1 MRGPEMYLL
10 CLGGLAMAHNI
21 PRQASSTASGSVTLA
36 STNPTAIPI
45 ASIYASM
52 PTQATV
58 PLDTTYTAGATP
70 PVSGAPALPTPA
82 IVPSNYPALDQVPP
96 INSPEVQQW
105 IKEVQNS
112 GVVIPGFAPTQPG
125 GCSDPSNAA
134 AVANASASGTCWWT
148 CGGCSRDTDITTC
161 PDQKTWGLSFD
172 DGPSPYTP
180 NLLQYL
186 DQQKLKSTFF
196 IVGSRAISRPEI
208 LQTQYMGG
216 HQLSVHTW
224 SHPSLT
230 TLSTEQIIAELG
242 WTKKAIKEITGV
254 TPNTMRPPYGDLDDR
269 VRAISKA
276 MGLTPIIWTSAGGGD
291 FDTNDWHVPGGLSA
305 EVVLSSFETILS
317 KASTLNTGFIVL
329 SHDLYQQTVDIAT
342 GYIIPDA
349 LARGF
354 QLKNIVTCLRKPLS
368 EAYIETSSNKTSPA
382 STGTLDI
389 SSPGTL
395 STSSTATPIHGSSSS
410 SSSAGSKNNAQTH
423 SAKAPLALIIL
434 GICFVL
440 F

>member
-21 PRQASSTASGSVTLA
+21 PRQASSTASLCTLRL
-36 STNPTAIPI
+36 
-45 ASIYASM
+45 
-52 PTQATV
+52 PTQRDPDCFHMLACRHRRLSV
-58 PLDTTYTAGATP
+58 GHHLYAGATP

-96 INSPEVQQW
+96 INR
-105 IKEVQNS
+105 
-112 GVVIPGFAPTQPG
+112 FAPTQPG
-125 GCSDPSNAA
+125 GCGDPSNAA

-161 PDQKTWGLSFD
+161 PDQNTVHG
-172 DGPSPYTP
+172 
-180 NLLQYL
+180 
-186 DQQKLKSTFF
+186 
-196 IVGSRAISRPEI
+196 RPP
-208 LQTQYMGG
+208 
-216 HQLSVHTW
+216 LSVHTW

-254 TPNTMRPPYGDLDDR
+254 TPNTMRPPYGDLDDPR
-269 VRAISKA
+269 RR
-276 MGLTPIIWTSAGGGD
+276 D

-368 EAYIETSSNKTSPA
+368 EAYMRQAVTRPVLLA
-382 STGTLDI
+382 PVPWML
-389 SSPGTL
+389 
-395 STSSTATPIHGSSSS
+395 A
-410 SSSAGSKNNAQTH
+410 AQELYRPRLQR
-423 SAKAPLALIIL
+423 PLFMGPLPL
-434 GICFVL
+434 L
-440 F
+440 PR